1 MHLRTIF
8 ENQYVLLQFVVYTL
22 WSPGNIFSH
31 QCRIRREIDMQAKG
45 FKWAQT
51 QVSNLAFQQHSKVLK
66 FLCNCTRWK
75 KCRFSKFSYYF
86 FMLFYLLFSWTLFLN
101 FWHSNIVSEKFRC
114 FLQIV
119 FVSKIA
125 KGGWDWL
132 HTMLVLYSVSV
143 VLWYNNQQNFAHVKR
158 LK

>member
-1 MHLRTIF
+1 MCF
-8 ENQYVLLQFVVYTL
+8 SSLLCTHCGLQETSFHTSVALGEKLICKPRV
-22 WSPGNIFSH
+22 SSEH
-31 QCRIRREIDMQAKG
+31 KHRCRIWHFNNILKYWSSFATVQDEKNAG
-45 FKWAQT
+45 
-51 QVSNLAFQQHSKVLK
+51 LANFPIIFYA
-66 FLCNCTRWK
+66 FLP
-75 KCRFSKFSYYF
+75 F
-86 FMLFYLLFSWTLFLN
+86 FSWTLFLN

-143 VLWYNNQQNFAHVKR
+143 VLWYHNQQNFAHVKR